1 MERLRSAPTDARR
14 RSRERRLIGLLLLD
28 TAILAGVIIGAVLL
42 FAPAV
47 AEVQRLMQ
55 LTDGA
60 SRVVV
65 VGVAVVLAAPFLF
78 GFLRLYR
85 GLGQALAFRAL
96 PAPMPGRA
104 DLAAAPRRAFM
115 VTWQLAI
122 GVLLSVPILALT
134 NSLVPTPLGA
144 LLILLVLSILGVIF
158 WRGAT
163 NLQGH
168 TRAGAEII
176 VAALGKQMA
185 GSVSMAGT
193 ETVEMPLPT
202 TQQAPAPGMVDMR
215 HTRESRPMTSIYD
228 MIPGLGEPVSLT
240 VNPGD
245 YAAGQSLSALDLR
258 DSTDASILV
267 IVRNGEPILLP
278 VGKEVLQVGDLLAI
292 AGTPDAV
299 QRGMKLLQVGKER

>member
-1 MERLRSAPTDARR
+1 MAL
-14 RSRERRLIGLLLLD
+14 
-28 TAILAGVIIGAVLL
+28 LAGIIIGSIIFFETAVVELNKLL
-42 FAPAV
+42 HLSDQAIRTVV
-47 AEVQRLMQ
+47 A
-55 LTDGA
+55 
-60 SRVVV
+60 
-65 VGVAVVLAAPFLF
+65 GVAVLLAAPFLF

-96 PAPMPGRA
+96 PAPKAGRV

-122 GVLLSVPILALT
+122 GVLLSVPLLALT
-134 NSLVPTPLGA
+134 NSFFPTPLAA
-144 LLILLVLSILGVIF
+144 LIILLVLSILGVIF

-193 ETVEMPLPT
+193 ETLEMPLPSAHELSAEAKAEM
-202 TQQAPAPGMVDMR
+202 QS
-215 HTRESRPMTSIYD
+215 TRESRPMTSIYD
-228 MIPGLGEPVSLT
+228 MIPGLGEPVSLLM
-240 VNPGD
+240 NPED
-245 YAAGQSLSALDLR
+245 YAVGKSLSALDLR

-267 IVRNGEPILLP
+267 IVRNGEPIVLP
-278 VGKEVLQVGDLLAI
+278 VGKEVLQAGDLLAL
-292 AGTPDAV
+292 AGTPDAID
-299 QRGMKLLQVGKER
+299 RGKKLLQTGPDK